1 MGSELLNEEAATPP
15 LVILSLEI
23 LSNDAK
29 NLLKNLNI
37 IAQIMSELYHT
48 IVNLWFQSK
57 NKWVQ

>member
-29 NLLKNLNI
+29 NLLKNHNI
-37 IAQIMSELYHT
+37 IAQRMSEFYHT
-48 IVNLWFQSK
+48 IVNLCFQSK
-57 NKWVQ
+57 NKWFQ